1 MNNMNKILKDIE
13 LLRKEMTRVAMHKG
27 LTSIEAITISQE
39 LDQLLNLYEKMKQ
52 REKVT
57 Y

>member
-1 MNNMNKILKDIE
+1 MNKILKDIE

>member
-13 LLRKEMTRVAMHKG
+13 LLRKEMTRVAMNKG